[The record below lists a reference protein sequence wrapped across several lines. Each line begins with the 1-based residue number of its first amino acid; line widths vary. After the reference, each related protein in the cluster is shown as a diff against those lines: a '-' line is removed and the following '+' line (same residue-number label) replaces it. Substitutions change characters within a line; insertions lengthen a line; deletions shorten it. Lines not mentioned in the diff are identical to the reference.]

1 MILDDRLI
9 EFDTWCLCGN
19 KECVLS
25 ENFAENKKAILSDL
39 LQIIG
44 EDEKQPHPGNDES
57 KCRFYRVGGKNFV
70 RQELREKVKKY
81 CE

>member
-1 MILDDRLI
+1 MNLDDRLI

-39 LQIIG
+39 TDLISFA
-44 EDEKQPHPGNDES
+44 EDRAEAI
-57 KCRFYRVGGKNFV
+57 
-70 RQELREKVKKY
+70 EKVKKY